1 MMRSLLLYS
10 RSLLFLIGYCL
21 ITVIVS
27 VSCMLFIWFLPY
39 RYRFIFASSW
49 CAFIIFWF
57 RFAIGVK
64 YEISGLENIQGTPVV
79 ALANHQSEWET
90 FFLYK
95 VLAPVCPILKKEL
108 LSIPF
113 WGWALRLYHPIAID
127 RSRRHEAGKSIL
139 TQGVVRI
146 KEGMSVVIFPQGTR
160 TGPEKS
166 FSRGG
171 ASLAIAADTA
181 ILPVAHNAGYCW
193 PPHKF
198 LKLPGTIKLVIGEPI
213 PVQGRNASDLTRQ
226 VETWVRQQL
235 ES

>member
-1 MMRSLLLYS
+1 MINTLILYIRSMLFMLGYVIATLL
-10 RSLLFLIGYCL
+10 
-21 ITVIVS
+21 VS
-27 VSCMLFIWFLPY
+27 VACMLFIWFLPR
-39 RYRFIFASSW
+39 RYRFVFASSW

-57 RFAIGVK
+57 RIAVGVR
-64 YEISGLENIQGTPVV
+64 YEIQGLENIKGTPVV

-108 LSIPF
+108 LNIPF

-127 RSRRHEAGKSIL
+127 RSRRHEAGKSIM

-160 TGPEKS
+160 TGIEKG

-171 ASLAIAADTA
+171 ATLALVAQTP
-181 ILPVAHNAGYCW
+181 ILPVAHNAGACW

-198 LKLPGTIKLVIGEPI
+198 LKRPGVISVVIGEEI
-213 PVQGRNASDLTRQ
+213 PVAGRDAAELTVQ
-226 VETWVRQQL
+226 VEKWVREHQN
-235 ES
+235 S